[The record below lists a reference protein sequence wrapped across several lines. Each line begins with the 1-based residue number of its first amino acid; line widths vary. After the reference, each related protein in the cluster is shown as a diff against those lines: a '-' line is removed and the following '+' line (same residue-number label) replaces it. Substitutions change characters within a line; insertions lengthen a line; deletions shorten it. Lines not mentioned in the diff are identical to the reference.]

1 MIPKIIHYAWF
12 TNQKNHKLPLE
23 IRNSLLSWKKYYP
36 DWEIKLWNF
45 SNFNPEVSKL
55 CMLAK
60 TNNNLDILNEYL
72 KIWSIHNYGGIY
84 IKPNID
90 ADENL
95 NLEQY
100 LNNKFFIGL
109 NKSGLDWNIVG
120 SEKRNYVSFE
130 LLRSLDRLNQIEDI
144 DQVLT
149 NTISS
154 LYNPKIQSDTIQNL
168 SRLTIYP
175 KINYKESHVSFEDNK
190 LISVILPVWN
200 GERFIK
206 DSITSVL
213 NQTYKNLELII
224 VDDGST
230 DSTKSIIDSFS
241 DTRIRYIKKEHSG
254 ISDSLNLGIEKSL
267 GELIARMDSDDIMY
281 PNRLSSQIK
290 YLNIHPEVDIIGTGF
305 EWGNEKDPKE
315 YYRPKTG
322 KVLLNELL
330 TFGNKLGHSTIMFR
344 KKSLQKIFPDNIIY
358 ESYYNGAEDY
368 KLWITSILKG
378 LEIHNMSE
386 PMMYYRQHEGQEVL
400 KDNTK
405 TKQVW
410 VKNAFTRKNNNTT
423 EMTVIIPFKNEGIEI
438 EKTVASVR
446 ATSKCNIILIND
458 FSNDGYNYKEIAER
472 FGCDYIES
480 NYPLG
485 VASSRDL
492 GVSKIQT
499 PYFVLLDGHMR
510 FYDSNWE
517 TRVIKHLKENPKSI
531 ITSNSSVFTREF
543 GYLDNEEGLDLN
555 KRSNSS
561 AAVVNLKE
569 PGWEFS
575 GKWTQTTDILNLPDN
590 LSMCSCVMGAF
601 YSSSKDWWDNIGGLK
616 GLVGWGY
623 DEPLMS
629 IKTYLAGGKCFIL
642 RDFYVGHL
650 YRKNPPYMSYN
661 AGIDSNQI
669 FLINLFSPNPEKLEE
684 NLKNRIG
691 DHRFK
696 QAKQTFLNRYDEF
709 DKFKN
714 HFYKNVSKLSWDEFL
729 EINDK
734 FY

>member
-12 TNQKNHKLPLE
+12 TDQKNHRLPIE
-23 IRNSLLSWKKYYP
+23 VRKSLLSWKKYYP
-36 DWEIKLWNF
+36 DWEVKLWNF
-45 SNFNPEVSKL
+45 SNFNPDISKL
-55 CMLAK
+55 CMMAK
-60 TNNNLDILNEYL
+60 TSDLNTLNEYL
-72 KIWSIHNYGGIY
+72 KIWSIHTYGGIY
-84 IKPNID
+84 IKPGIE

-95 NLEQY
+95 KLEQY
-100 LNNKFFIGL
+100 LDNKFFLSL
-109 NKSGLDWNIVG
+109 NDSGLDWNIIG
-120 SEKRNYVSFE
+120 CEKRNYVSFE
-130 LLRSLDRLNQIEDI
+130 LLRSLDRYQIGDVNQI
-144 DQVLT
+144 LT
-149 NTISS
+149 DTIIK
-154 LYNPKIQSDTIQNL
+154 LYNPKIQSNTIQNL

-175 KINYKESHVSFEDNK
+175 KIKYKESPIVHENNK
-190 LISVILPVWN
+190 LVSVILPVWN

-206 DSITSVL
+206 DTITSVL
-213 NQTYKNLELII
+213 GQTHKNLELII

-230 DSTKSIIDSFS
+230 DTTKDIIDSFS
-241 DTRIRYIKKEHSG
+241 DPRIKYIWKEHSG
-254 ISDSLNLGIEKSL
+254 ISDSLNLGIEKSS
-267 GELIARMDSDDIMY
+267 GELIARIDSDDIMY
-281 PNRLSSQIK
+281 PQRLTSQIK
-290 YLNIHPEVDIIGTGF
+290 YLDLHPEVDILGTGF
-305 EWGNEKDPKE
+305 EWGNKKDPKE

-322 KVLLNELL
+322 KIYLNELL
-330 TFGNKLGHSTIMFR
+330 TLGNKLGHPTVMFK

-368 KLWITSILKG
+368 KLWITSILRG
-378 LEIHNMSE
+378 LEIHNMSD
-386 PMMYYRQHEGQEVL
+386 PTIYYRQHKDQEVL

-405 TKQVW
+405 IKQEW
-410 VKNAFTRKNNNTT
+410 VKNAFTRKNNSTT

-458 FSNDGYNYKEIAER
+458 FSNDGYNYKKIAEC
-472 FGCDYIES
+472 FGCEYLES

-485 VASSRDL
+485 VAGSRDL
-492 GVSKIQT
+492 GVSKIKT

-510 FYDSNWE
+510 FYDSDWE
-517 TRVIKHLKENPKSI
+517 LRVVKHLKENPKSI
-531 ITSNSSVFTREF
+531 ITSNSSIFTKES
-543 GYLDNEEGLDLN
+543 GHLNNEEGN
-555 KRSNSS
+555 NPSKRSGSN
-561 AAVVNLKE
+561 AAVVNLRE
-569 PGWEFS
+569 PGWEFT
-575 GKWTQTTDILNLPDN
+575 GKWTKTTDILNLSDE
-590 LSMCSCVMGAF
+590 LSLCSCVMGAF
-601 YSSSKDWWDNIGGLK
+601 YSSSKVWWDNIGGLK

-650 YRKNPPYMSYN
+650 YRKNSPYISYN

-669 FLINLFSPNPEKLEE
+669 YLINLFSPNPKKLED

-691 DHRFK
+691 DIRFK
-696 QAKQTFLNRYDEF
+696 QAKQAFLNRYDEF

-729 EINDK
+729 EINNK